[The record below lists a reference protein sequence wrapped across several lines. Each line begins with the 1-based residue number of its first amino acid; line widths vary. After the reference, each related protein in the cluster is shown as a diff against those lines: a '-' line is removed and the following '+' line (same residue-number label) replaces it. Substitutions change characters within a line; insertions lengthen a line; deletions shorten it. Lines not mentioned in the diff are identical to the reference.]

1 MKKIVLNRTIRNIIV
16 ILLICGTL
24 IFSYGMYY
32 AYSLPLQEQNVSVF
46 NYKQKANVNYSVF
59 YKPNILSDKTSI
71 EEGNV
76 YITNYVDYINTVI
89 NYNYT
94 GERNAKIQGNYSIT
108 AVVEA
113 QEVRNDEENEFKTIW
128 SKDFE
133 LVPETSFS
141 VSDVTFSLQKELPVY
156 LTPFQDFV
164 QQVIEESKVGGN
176 HRLTVKWDINLEAE
190 TDRGIVKE
198 NLTPSLII
206 PLRNSYFE
214 IGGEQTIEKPGSIE
228 EVIHVE
234 DPRKQSNIVIFSVL
248 DVLCLV
254 ILIFV
259 FMRTVPTNP
268 DKLNREIKRI
278 FKRHGER
285 LVELD
290 THSRICFDSKDLWSV
305 KSFEDLVRIADEIS
319 KPIVYQYDNSA
330 AINVPV
336 FYVFDDQKAFVY
348 KLAIYEP
355 AKKPLAKNL
364 TKSEILS

>member
-1 MKKIVLNRTIRNIIV
+1 M
-16 ILLICGTL
+16 
-24 IFSYGMYY
+24 
-32 AYSLPLQEQNVSVF
+32 
-46 NYKQKANVNYSVF
+46 
-59 YKPNILSDKTSI
+59 
-71 EEGNV
+71 
-76 YITNYVDYINTVI
+76 
-89 NYNYT
+89 
-94 GERNAKIQGNYSIT
+94 
-108 AVVEA
+108 
-113 QEVRNDEENEFKTIW
+113 
-128 SKDFE
+128 
-133 LVPETSFS
+133 
-141 VSDVTFSLQKELPVY
+141 
-156 LTPFQDFV
+156 
-164 QQVIEESKVGGN
+164 
-176 HRLTVKWDINLEAE
+176 TVKWDINLEAE